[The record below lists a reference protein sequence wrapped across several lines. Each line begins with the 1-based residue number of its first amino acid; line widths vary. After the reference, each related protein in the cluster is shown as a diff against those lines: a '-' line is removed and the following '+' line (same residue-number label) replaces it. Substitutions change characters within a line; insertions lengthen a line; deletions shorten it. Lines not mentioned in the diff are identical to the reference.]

1 MDQQPPGLGPKNV
14 YILLVD
20 DDPAVRLTLGK
31 ALRREGYEVEEAGN
45 GETALEAVERRC
57 PDVLLA
63 DLVIPP
69 PNGQQLAALCR
80 EHCPDMLLVF
90 ISGYSEEELHD
101 LDIKQVVFLPKP
113 IEPKELLEAMERLL
127 QGRSAG

>member
-1 MDQQPPGLGPKNV
+1 MAQDESSSGADRAA

-31 ALRREGYEVEEAGN
+31 ALRKADYDVEEAAD
-45 GETALEAVERRC
+45 GEQALEAVERRC
-57 PDVLLA
+57 PDLLLS

-69 PNGQQLAALCR
+69 PNGQQLASLCR
-80 EHCPDMLLVF
+80 EHCPDMILVF
-90 ISGYSEEELHD
+90 ISGYSEDELHD

-113 IEPKELLEAMERLL
+113 IEPAALLDAVGRLL
-127 QGRSAG
+127 SD

>member
-1 MDQQPPGLGPKNV
+1 MAQDQPESGEEAAH
-14 YILLVD
+14 ILLVD

-31 ALRREGYEVEEAGN
+31 ALREVGYYVEEAAD
-45 GETALEAVERRC
+45 GEQALGAVERRC
-57 PDVLLA
+57 PDLLLS

-101 LDIKQVVFLPKP
+101 LEIKQVVFLPKP
-113 IEPKELLEAMERLL
+113 IEVDQLRETIARLL
-127 QGRSAG
+127 G

>member
-1 MDQQPPGLGPKNV
+1 MSQDQSDSGEEAAH
-14 YILLVD
+14 ILLVD
-20 DDPAVRLTLGK
+20 DDPAGRLTLGK
-31 ALRREGYEVEEAGN
+31 ALREVGYDVEEAAD
-45 GETALEAVERRC
+45 GEQALEAVERRC
-57 PDVLLA
+57 PDLLLS

-113 IEPKELLEAMERLL
+113 IEVAELREAVARLL
-127 QGRSAG
+127 G

>member
-1 MDQQPPGLGPKNV
+1 MAQDQSSDDGTEAPH
-14 YILLVD
+14 ILLVD
-20 DDPAVRLTLGK
+20 DDPAVRATLGK
-31 ALRREGYEVEEAGN
+31 ALRSAGYDVQEATD
-45 GETALEAVERRC
+45 GESALEAVERRC
-57 PDVLLA
+57 PDLLLS

-113 IEPKELLEAMERLL
+113 IEVDDLREAIARLL
-127 QGRSAG
+127 R